1 MGMGQIEK
9 RAKGYKMSGKA
20 CQTTGSFAWS
30 GPQRGTQ
37 ADRKDPIKNAY
48 SLHRVEEPDP
58 ANRIL
63 GNLARGHA
71 LSQGRNYITMADMP
85 LLANVAL
92 STAPIYRVAV
102 FDLLLK
108 KNGRLETSDIMDGLR
123 VSHHTAHRVM
133 TELFA
138 LGLVDRQKEGYYDNS
153 KMQIELKKKSIFGAL
168 EGIFDI
174 SGKGFS

>member
-1 MGMGQIEK
+1 MLTVFTELRSRI
-9 RAKGYKMSGKA
+9 R
-20 CQTTGSFAWS
+20 
-30 GPQRGTQ
+30 
-37 ADRKDPIKNAY
+37 
-48 SLHRVEEPDP
+48 

-108 KNGRLETSDIMDGLR
+108 KNGRLETSDIMDGLE
-123 VSHHTAHRVM
+123 SPIIQHT
-133 TELFA
+133 
-138 LGLVDRQKEGYYDNS
+138 G
-153 KMQIELKKKSIFGAL
+153 
-168 EGIFDI
+168 
-174 SGKGFS
+174 